1 MSRYWML
8 SLGILPLLLL
18 VGCGGGAPEQQAA
31 APSPSPGAAPPP
43 PPEAPPAQ
51 SPAAQAPLSPSAPI
65 ASLGLIPPVSPE
77 QRLKGVDRGRVN
89 PFGLL
94 NFQVIV
100 PPKLP
105 VTAPAGKVGPKTQA
119 GVKGPVGVKGGGSHA
134 VQPGTPGTV
143 PGKGVSTA
151 IVKPVKPPT
160 EAQEVYV
167 TGIIN
172 FPGSPVAILR
182 APGDLLE
189 KNVRA
194 GAALAD
200 GLVRVISINASNQTV
215 TLEQYGQRVTRKVG
229 DDPNPPAEPTAA
241 VPPPAPNQPQATAPQ
256 EIPPQIAANLE
267 NLNNAPAGA
276 VPSPPPAAIVE
287 AAPQPSVY
295 QRFTGIQP
303 Q

>member
-1 MSRYWML
+1 M
-8 SLGILPLLLL
+8 
-18 VGCGGGAPEQQAA
+18 
-31 APSPSPGAAPPP
+31 
-43 PPEAPPAQ
+43 
-51 SPAAQAPLSPSAPI
+51 
-65 ASLGLIPPVSPE
+65 GLIPPVSPE
-77 QRLKGVDRGRVN
+77 QRLKEVDRGRVN

-94 NFQVIV
+94 NFQVIA
-100 PPKLP
+100 PPKAP
-105 VTAPAGKVGPKTQA
+105 VNPPQGGKAGSKGSPASGGQA
-119 GVKGPVGVKGGGSHA
+119 GVKGSVGAKGGASNPA
-134 VQPGTPGTV
+134 QPGAPGTV
-143 PGKGVSTA
+143 VVKGASPA

-160 EAQEVYV
+160 EARQVYV

-200 GLVRVISINASNQTV
+200 GLVRVVSINASNQTV

-229 DDPNPPAEPTAA
+229 DDPNPPAPTAA
-241 VPPPAPNQPQATAPQ
+241 APPPASNQPQATAPQ
-256 EIPPQIAANLE
+256 EVPPQIAANLE

-276 VPSPPPAAIVE
+276 VPSPPPAAAIVE

-295 QRFTGIQP
+295 QRFIGIQP